1 MAQWSE
7 NPSYT
12 ELESIMVEKATR
24 QVGLT
29 AEQFNKVMENIRYLK
44 NLYDLYKV
52 ELGTVT
58 TTYAAPGTPFDVQ
71 IKHRQEVVDGELTD
85 FLDFTFTVATTKLTT
100 SSSAESVS
108 ASSGAKVTVTQE
120 PLQDGKGYNLDF
132 DFEIPRGEVATADCI
147 TDSSAS
153 GEINVQLSPETDRTF
168 TSDAITRINLSIP
181 SNITHGFFSG
191 INFKVGNT
199 ASSPTVLNVVNNS
212 AFPLKLMRRGTSA
225 DRFDLTYGKTV
236 MLVANCDGINV
247 YCNLIEV

>member
-12 ELESIMVEKATR
+12 ELENIMVEKATR

-29 AEQFNKVMENIRYLK
+29 AEQFNKVLENIQYLK

-58 TTYAAPGTPFDVQ
+58 TNYAAPGTPFDVQ
-71 IKHRQEVVDGELTD
+71 ITHRQSVVNGDLTD
-85 FLDFTFTVATTKLTT
+85 FLDFVFTVATPRITT
-100 SSSAESVS
+100 S
-108 ASSGAKVTVTQE
+108 ASSEGVPSSSQAIVTVTQE
-120 PLQDGKGYNLDF
+120 PSQDGKGYNFDF
-132 DFEIPRGEVATADCI
+132 DFKIPKGEVGYAECTDNSTASGVVNVVLEHEHDK
-147 TDSSAS
+147 TYTSSAIS
-153 GEINVQLSPETDRTF
+153 
-168 TSDAITRINLSIP
+168 RINLSIP
-181 SNITHGFFSG
+181 STISHGFFAG

-199 ASSPTVLNVVNNS
+199 ASSPTQLNVVNNS
-212 AFPLKLMRRGTSA
+212 EYPLKLMRRGTTA